1 MSWQEAVDVSQEWVK
16 TNDAGFT
23 LGDLTE
29 ESRRIDFASP
39 HGTFHVTLPETPG
52 TDEWVNRPGAVLCM
66 LAHPCSSHSFSDRG
80 ILVQMVWSE
89 EESCVQRLSEN
100 LEYMAHPKRQLI
112 EVEILPPHQ
121 RYKPFTVLKIH
132 IHYVFPHNISS
143 MECCAIFSQL

>member
-23 LGDLTE
+23 LGDLKE

-52 TDEWVNRPGAVLCM
+52 TDEWVNRPGVMLCM
-66 LAHPCSSHSFSDRG
+66 LAHPCSSHSYSDRG

-112 EVEILPPHQ
+112 EVVTP
-121 RYKPFTVLKIH
+121 
-132 IHYVFPHNISS
+132 
-143 MECCAIFSQL
+143 